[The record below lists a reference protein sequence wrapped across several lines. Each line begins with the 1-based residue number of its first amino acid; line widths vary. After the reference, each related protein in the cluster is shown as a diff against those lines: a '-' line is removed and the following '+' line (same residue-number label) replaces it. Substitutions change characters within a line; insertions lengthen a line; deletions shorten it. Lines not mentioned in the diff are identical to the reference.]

1 MSGKIE
7 FLGKI
12 KDIGIPFVEFNDNAN
27 LQAEELLAPFI
38 DDHKKLLHGFTQL
51 NQRRTARIL
60 KTYKVS
66 EEATQAME
74 SINTPQTWLIIT
86 EDWCG
91 DSAQNIPFLFMM
103 SLLNPNIDLKI
114 IYRDENLDIIDK
126 YLTNGGR
133 AIPKVIGLDT
143 DGNELF
149 QWGPRPEVA
158 KQLVKDWKESG
169 LTKEIFNEKL
179 HLWYG
184 RDRGKTF
191 EKEFIEIFPKMFRE

>member
-1 MSGKIE
+1 MTDKIN
-7 FLGKI
+7 FLKRIQG
-12 KDIGIPFVEFNDNAN
+12 IGISFNQFNEKADE
-27 LQAEELLAPFI
+27 QAKEPLESIVDAHEKMLL
-38 DDHKKLLHGFTQL
+38 GFTQL

-66 EEATQAME
+66 EETAQVIQNIE
-74 SINTPQTWLIIT
+74 TPQTWLIIT

-91 DSAQNIPFLFMM
+91 DSAQNLPYLFRM
-103 SLLNPNIDLKI
+103 SELNPNIELKI
-114 IYRDENLDIIDK
+114 IYRDEHLDIIDK

-133 AIPKVIGLDT
+133 AIPIVVGFDS

-158 KQLVKDWKESG
+158 KQLVKEWKESG
-169 LTKEIFNEKL
+169 LTKEEFNEKL

-191 EKEFIEIFPKMFRE
+191 EKEFVGFLENIG

>member
-1 MSGKIE
+1 MNEKIE
-7 FLGKI
+7 FLNRI
-12 KDIGIPFVEFNDNAN
+12 KELGISFEEFNAIANKNA
-27 LQAEELLAPFI
+27 I
-38 DDHKKLLHGFTQL
+38 DPSEPIEDEHLKMLHDFTKL

-66 EEATQAME
+66 DDASKVIAKI
-74 SINTPQTWLIIT
+74 SSPQTWLIIT

-91 DSAQNIPFLFMM
+91 DSAQNLPYLFRM
-103 SLLNPNIDLKI
+103 SELNKNIELKF
-114 IYRDENLDIIDK
+114 IYRDDHLDIIDK

-133 AIPKVIGLDT
+133 AIPKVIGFDK

-158 KQLVKDWKESG
+158 KQLVKEWKESG
-169 LTKEIFNEKL
+169 LQKKEFNEKL

-184 RDRGKTF
+184 KDRGKTF
-191 EKEFIEIFPKMFRE
+191 EKEFLGLLN

>member
-1 MSGKIE
+1 MTDKIN
-7 FLGKI
+7 FLKRIQG
-12 KDIGIPFVEFNDNAN
+12 IGISFNQFNEKADE
-27 LQAEELLAPFI
+27 QAKEPLESIVDAHEKMLL
-38 DDHKKLLHGFTQL
+38 GFTQL

-66 EEATQAME
+66 EETAQVIQNIE
-74 SINTPQTWLIIT
+74 TPQTWLIIT

-91 DSAQNIPFLFMM
+91 DSAQNLPYLFRM
-103 SLLNPNIDLKI
+103 SELNPNIELKI
-114 IYRDENLDIIDK
+114 IYRDEHLDIIDK

-133 AIPKVIGLDT
+133 AIPIVVGFDS

-158 KQLVKDWKESG
+158 KQLVKEWKESG
-169 LTKEIFNEKL
+169 LKKEEFNEKL

-191 EKEFIEIFPKMFRE
+191 EKEFVSLFLEK

>member
-7 FLGKI
+7 FLVKI
-12 KDIGIPFVEFNDNAN
+12 KDIGIPFVEFNNNAN
-27 LQAEELLAPFI
+27 LHAEELLAPII

-60 KTYKVS
+60 KSYRVS
-66 EEATQAME
+66 EEASQAME
-74 SINTPQTWLIIT
+74 SIKTPQTWLIIT

-103 SLLNPNIDLKI
+103 SLLNPNINIKI

-158 KQLVKDWKESG
+158 KKLVKDWKESG
-169 LTKEIFNEKL
+169 LKKEEFNKKL

-191 EKEFIEIFPKMFRE
+191 EKEFIELFPKMFRE

>member
-7 FLGKI
+7 FLVKI
-12 KDIGIPFVEFNDNAN
+12 KNIGIPFVEFNDNAN
-27 LQAEELLAPFI
+27 LHAEALLAPII

-51 NQRRTARIL
+51 NQKRTARIL
-60 KTYKVS
+60 KSYRVS
-66 EEATQAME
+66 EEATKAME
-74 SINTPQTWLIIT
+74 SIKTPQTWLIIT

-114 IYRDENLDIIDK
+114 IYRDENFDIIDK

-133 AIPKVIGLDT
+133 AIPKVIGLDS

-158 KQLVKDWKESG
+158 KQLVTDWKESG

-191 EKEFIEIFPKMFRE
+191 EKEFIELFPKMFRE